1 MEYIGESNQLIGA
14 GVSSMTW
21 QLTSELEIDIITWLE
36 AGKGLRAYCLQDNV
50 PSRSTIINWQNT
62 NESFYTKCARARE
75 AAGEL
80 AAEDL
85 DEINDLLLSGQLD
98 PAAARVIS
106 SNKQWKASKLA
117 SKTYGDKTKH
127 EHGGVDGKPI
137 ESNVTVRYVDSNE
150 GKDK

>member
-1 MEYIGESNQLIGA
+1 
-14 GVSSMTW
+14 MTW
-21 QLTSELEIDIITWLE
+21 ELTPELETDILTWLE
-36 AGKGLRAYCLQDNV
+36 EGKGLRAYCLRDNV

-62 NESFYTKCARARE
+62 NEDFYTKCARARE

-85 DEINDLLLSGQLD
+85 EEINSLVMSGQLD
-98 PAAARVIS
+98 PAAARVVS

-127 EHGGVDGKPI
+127 EHGGLDGKPI
-137 ESNVTVRYVDSNE
+137 EQSIKVIYVDSDE
-150 GKDK
+150 ADKGN